1 MALKSKTAKQ
11 KAGIYMRPVLE
22 RALAEKN
29 VKKTAASARVH
40 GCTGHRCA
48 QDIKLS
54 AMAAKGVVDSTLA
67 DLMGQY

>member
-1 MALKSKTAKQ
+1 
-11 KAGIYMRPVLE
+11 MRPVLE

-48 QDIKLS
+48 QDIKLL
-54 AMAAKGVVDSTLA
+54 AIAAKGVVDSTLA
-67 DLMGQY
+67 DLMGQ